1 MSFLSSTGCW
11 SSNEVSVTIVEMIDL
26 RLYQNDCR
34 KGGREVKIPIKKAGF
49 ELGLIR
55 LSWTKLT
62 TKIGS
67 FKISTCE
74 KFLDRFNLEARH
86 LKASSSRC
94 VCHQGPD
101 VFCNVELS

>member
-1 MSFLSSTGCW
+1 MSFLRSSGCW
-11 SSNEVSVTIVEMIDL
+11 NSNQEAVTNVEMKDL
-26 RLYQNDCR
+26 KLYQNDCR

-67 FKISTCE
+67 FKISICE
-74 KFLDRFNLEARH
+74 KF
-86 LKASSSRC
+86 
-94 VCHQGPD
+94 
-101 VFCNVELS
+101 